1 MRAALSARL
10 PAMTVKPKP
19 PALDP
24 GAVPASTG
32 SNYPEPFKSRV
43 STRRKQRLGD
53 ALGLK
58 NFGVNLT
65 TIPPGATSALRHW
78 HSHEDEF
85 IYMVS
90 GELVLITSDGEQRL
104 VPGMCAGF
112 PAGKVDGHCLVN
124 RTQRDAVYLEVGD
137 RRPNDAV
144 TYPDDDIVGQ
154 ATPQGRRFTKKDGTS
169 Y

>member
-1 MRAALSARL
+1 MSRL
-10 PAMTVKPKP
+10 KL

-24 GAVPASTG
+24 AQVPTRIG
-32 SNYPEPFKSRV
+32 SAYPEPFRSRV
-43 STRRKQRLGD
+43 SARRKQRLGD

-65 TIPPGATSALRHW
+65 TIPPGAVSALRHW

-90 GELVLITSDGEQRL
+90 GELMLVTNDGEQRL
-104 VPGMCAGF
+104 TPGMCAGF
-112 PAGKVDGHCLVN
+112 PAGKADGHCLVN
-124 RTQRDAVYLEVGD
+124 RAQRDAAYLEVGD
-137 RRPNDAV
+137 RRPEDAV
-144 TYPDDDIVGQ
+144 TYPDDDIAGR
-154 ATPQGRRFTKKDGTS
+154 ATPQGRRFTRKDGTP

>member
-1 MRAALSARL
+1 MAILKL
-10 PAMTVKPKP
+10 

-24 GAVPASTG
+24 AGVKAAEGSSYPAQYKSAVAG
-32 SNYPEPFKSRV
+32 RAKR
-43 STRRKQRLGD
+43 RLGD

-65 TIPPGATSALRHW
+65 TIKPGAGSALRHW

-90 GELVLITSDGEQRL
+90 GELVLLTDGAEQVL
-104 VPGMCAGF
+104 TAGTCAGF
-112 PAGKVDGHCLVN
+112 PAGKADGHCLVN
-124 RTQRDAVYLEVGD
+124 RSNRDAVYLEIGD
-137 RRPNDAV
+137 RNPQDDV
-144 TYPDDDIVGQ
+144 LYPDNDLVAR
-154 ATPQGRRFTKKDGTS
+154 ATPQGRRFTKKDGTP